1 MKKVISKLFILVIG
15 IFFISGCS
23 KGNLTEIN
31 YKEFKNLIDNKESF
45 ILYVGSTDCHNCTE
59 FTPKFEEVLDEY
71 SIDKAKIIEIDKL
84 DDEDKNEFNKIINVS
99 GTPTVVFIEDGEE
112 KSMTNRINGNVD
124 KEKIISRFE
133 SNGYIK

>member
-1 MKKVISKLFILVIG
+1 MKKAILSLCVLVVGILFIT
-15 IFFISGCS
+15 GCS
-23 KGNLTEIN
+23 KNGLVEID

-45 ILYVGSTDCHNCTE
+45 ILYVGSTDCHNCSE

-71 SIDKAKIIEIDKL
+71 NIDKAKIIEIDKL
-84 DDEDKNEFNKIINVS
+84 SDDDRNEFNKIINVS

-124 KEKIISRFE
+124 KEKIISRFK
-133 SNGYIK
+133 SNEYIK